1 MLLLILCCNIQAK
14 TFEEDGA
21 TITKLEE
28 LSVGSA
34 IVHAVSPAGT
44 KFCVSL
50 FRGFGRLSTFVSKE
64 EAACMIEELRPL
76 VA

>member
-1 MLLLILCCNIQAK
+1 MLHIQAK